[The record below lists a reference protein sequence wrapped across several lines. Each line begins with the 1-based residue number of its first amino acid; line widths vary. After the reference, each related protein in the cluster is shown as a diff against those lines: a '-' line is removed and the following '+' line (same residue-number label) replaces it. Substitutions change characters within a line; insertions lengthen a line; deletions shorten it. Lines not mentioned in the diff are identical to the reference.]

1 MKINFCEVIIKVK
14 IFIRHKYII
23 VDFFFI
29 MISSSKRNKLLL
41 LLLYFLLLFVVV
53 AVDFIDFFLLIYIL
67 RLLLLLYYSCC
78 CCLFLLVDFDFF
90 YYLLGFW
97 LGVCWSYNFWIFPAP
112 NFQNPCCSHWLF
124 KAFSHFSSWSRFVF
138 RHIRRRRRRRRFGV
152 GDICGIILGQKSNF
166 GDIFRG
172 NKGGKKLRSQK
183 RFAPRRD

>member
-1 MKINFCEVIIKVK
+1 
-14 IFIRHKYII
+14 
-23 VDFFFI
+23 

-41 LLLYFLLLFVVV
+41 LLLYFLLLFGVVV
-53 AVDFIDFFLLIYIL
+53 VVVDFIDFLLIFIL
-67 RLLLLLYYSCC
+67 RLLLLL
-78 CCLFLLVDFDFF
+78 FLLLLLVFVSWFFFD
-90 YYLLGFW
+90 YLLGFW